1 MSSWWRG
8 ASDDGGMSRAAG
20 RRAPVLASVGAVV
33 AVTLVV
39 PPAGASAM
47 VAPPASPAV
56 VSSAAAYAAAPAGSR
71 ATTAMAAVPSG
82 YVCTTLRSASVTY
95 SCVIGHSVVG
105 RAIVAQRQGSATSTR
120 VLVVVGQ
127 MHGEEWPGPRS
138 VDAVR
143 SIPTPT
149 TASYTIWTVR
159 TMNPDGGAVG
169 RRRTNHGV
177 DLNRNFPNKFK
188 RMSDS
193 GPRALSEPESA
204 AMARFLTWVQPD
216 LVVSLHGF
224 TTAVDITGGGLRAA
238 WGRRFSTLS
247 RITRRALRRTVPRQH
262 DRLVFGD
269 VEGPRCR
276 VHRRDAALVEGRAH
290 LRGARPP
297 SGDAHPVRRVGRCL
311 PRTSTARLTQ
321 SPAHGPALLAYVLL
335 SSPLQQQLRPQ
346 RPPVACPWH
355 PAGTA
360 SELVQCSVPV
370 TPGVDDVSA
379 HHTRCS
385 VQS

>member
-1 MSSWWRG
+1 M
-8 ASDDGGMSRAAG
+8 
-20 RRAPVLASVGAVV
+20 
-33 AVTLVV
+33 TLVV
-39 PPAGASAM
+39 PPAGASAI

-56 VSSAAAYAAAPAGSR
+56 VSSAAAYAAAPTGSR

-95 SCVIGHSVVG
+95 SCVIGHSVGG

-138 VDAVR
+138 VDVVR

-247 RITRRALRRTVPRQH
+247 RITPAHVVPCGGPCHGNMTDWYSATSKVHGVAFTVEMPRSSKVARTCGVP
-262 DRLVFGD
+262 G
-269 VEGPRCR
+269 
-276 VHRRDAALVEGRAH
+276 HRRGTPIQCVAWAAAYLAPR
-290 LRGARPP
+290 
-297 SGDAHPVRRVGRCL
+297 L
-311 PRTSTARLTQ
+311 PA
-321 SPAHGPALLAYVLL
+321 
-335 SSPLQQQLRPQ
+335 
-346 RPPVACPWH
+346 
-355 PAGTA
+355 
-360 SELVQCSVPV
+360 
-370 TPGVDDVSA
+370 
-379 HHTRCS
+379 
-385 VQS
+385 

>member
-1 MSSWWRG
+1 
-8 ASDDGGMSRAAG
+8 MSRAG
-20 RRAPVLASVGAVV
+20 RRRPPVVVSIGALV

-39 PPAGASAM
+39 PPAGAG
-47 VAPPASPAV
+47 PT
-56 VSSAAAYAAAPAGSR
+56 SAAAAVTTHAAT
-71 ATTAMAAVPSG
+71 ATVSHATSSVVPSR
-82 YVCTTLRSASVTY
+82 YVCTTVRSASVTY
-95 SCVIGHSVVG
+95 SCVIGHSVGG
-105 RAIVAQRQGSATSTR
+105 RAIVAQRQGSATATR

-138 VDAVR
+138 VDVVR

-149 TASYTIWTVR
+149 TASYAIWTVR

-224 TTAVDITGGGLRAA
+224 TTAVDITGGGVRAA

-247 RITRRALRRTVPRQH
+247 RITPAHVVSCGGPCHGNMTDWYSATSKVHGVAFTVEMPRSSKVARACGVP
-262 DRLVFGD
+262 G
-269 VEGPRCR
+269 
-276 VHRRDAALVEGRAH
+276 HRR
-290 LRGARPP
+290 
-297 SGDAHPVRRVGRCL
+297 
-311 PRTSTARLTQ
+311 
-321 SPAHGPALLAYVLL
+321 
-335 SSPLQQQLRPQ
+335 
-346 RPPVACPWH
+346 
-355 PAGTA
+355 GTP
-360 SELVQCSVPV
+360 VQCVAWAAAYLAPRL
-370 TPGVDDVSA
+370 PA
-379 HHTRCS
+379 
-385 VQS
+385 